1 MRTAIFA
8 AVLVAA
14 LRAEST
20 SEHSSEVA
28 HIAFDWGG
36 TRGFICCYVGR
47 RVWILC
53 CHKGEKMMG
62 ITSATSIDE
71 GLSAKDR
78 REERWV
84 IAPRPVLY
92 LGVQTYAMYFRLF
105 LA

>member
-36 TRGFICCYVGR
+36 TRGLSVAKLAAEFGYSVATKVR
-47 RVWILC
+47 R
-53 CHKGEKMMG
+53 
-62 ITSATSIDE
+62 
-71 GLSAKDR
+71 
-78 REERWV
+78 
-84 IAPRPVLY
+84 
-92 LGVQTYAMYFRLF
+92 
-105 LA
+105 